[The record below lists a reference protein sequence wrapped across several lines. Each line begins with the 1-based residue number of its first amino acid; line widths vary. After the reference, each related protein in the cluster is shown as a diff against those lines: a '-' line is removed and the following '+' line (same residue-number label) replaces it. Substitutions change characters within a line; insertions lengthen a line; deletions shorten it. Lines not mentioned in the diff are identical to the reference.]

1 MIRSFFYINTLAFV
15 SPRIHCVWISFG
27 LKYHHCDKS
36 ASDQHK
42 GIDKGI
48 IAFFVYALN
57 VHSNTF
63 MLFTKFEQDWS
74 QVQCTYTVHL
84 KTKCVNSL

>member
-1 MIRSFFYINTLAFV
+1 VIRSFFYINTLAFV
-15 SPRIHCVWISFG
+15 SPRIHCVWKSFG

-57 VHSNTF
+57 VQSNTF

-74 QVQCTYTVHL
+74 QVQCTYTVHF
-84 KTKCVNSL
+84 KTSV